1 MKRLIDYLEEARED
15 DGWDIGNV
23 CLAHCKAAIS
33 RMTVSHSVVMENVA
47 LAADHRRPQE
57 FNSVNSDNLSGISG
71 IDDAILDGFEFDMGD
86 VWDDF
91 CSTLEY
97 I

>member
-1 MKRLIDYLEEARED
+1 MKRLIDYLEKAREED
-15 DGWDIGNV
+15 EWDIGNV

-33 RMTVSHSVVMENVA
+33 RMTVSRSVVMENVA
-47 LAADHRRPQE
+47 LAAEHRGSQE
-57 FNSVNSDNLSGISG
+57 FNSVNGDNLTRISG
-71 IDDAILDGFEFDMGD
+71 FDDAILDGFELDMGD
-86 VWDDF
+86 VWDEF